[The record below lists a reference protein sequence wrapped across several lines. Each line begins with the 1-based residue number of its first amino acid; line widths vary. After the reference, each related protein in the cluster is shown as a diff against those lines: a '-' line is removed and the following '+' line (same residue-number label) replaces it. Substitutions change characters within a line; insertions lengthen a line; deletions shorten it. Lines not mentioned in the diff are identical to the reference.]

1 MATGGRVVLCGCGGT
16 GTWTQDGND
25 EDDDDTNED
34 KTRLAFV
41 HLWKRG
47 GVCLLLVCPNHPWA

>member
-1 MATGGRVVLCGCGGT
+1 MIRTYILVLT
-16 GTWTQDGND
+16 LHY
-25 EDDDDTNED
+25 DDDDTNED

-47 GVCLLLVCPNHPWA
+47 GVCLLLVCPTTPRLEDAQR